1 MKRKGGLFISFEGIE
16 GTGKSTQAR
25 LLRDWLEAQGME
37 AVLTREPGGTG
48 IGKKIRQVLLDANHG
63 GMDPLTE
70 LLLYAADRRQH
81 MTEEIL
87 PSTGKGLVV
96 ITDRFSDSTRAYQ
109 GRARGIGPRVLEK
122 IDKLATGGLKP
133 DLTILLD
140 MDVFEGLSRNR
151 SANKSDRLEL
161 EEISFHEKVR
171 KAFLDIQRAEPER
184 VKLVDATGTVEEV
197 HGRVVKVVREF
208 LEGRQK

>member
-1 MKRKGGLFISFEGIE
+1 VKRKGLFISFEGIE

-25 LLRDWLEAQGME
+25 LLRDWLEARGME

-48 IGKKIRQVLLDANHG
+48 IGKKIRQVLLDTGHG
-63 GMDPLTE
+63 GMDPVTE

-87 PSTGKGLVV
+87 PSTGRGLVV

-109 GRARGIGPRVLEK
+109 GQARGIDPRVLDG
-122 IDKLATGGLKP
+122 IDRVATGGMRP
-133 DLTILLD
+133 DLTVLLD
-140 MDVFEGLSRNR
+140 MDVLEGLSRNR

-161 EEISFHEKVR
+161 EEISFHERVR
-171 KAFLDIQRAEPER
+171 KAFLDIQRSEPGR

-197 HGRVVKVVREF
+197 HGRVVGVVEEF
-208 LEGRQK
+208 LEGRRN

>member
-1 MKRKGGLFISFEGIE
+1 MKRKGVFISFEGIE

-25 LLRDWLEAQGME
+25 LLRDWLEAEGIE

-48 IGKKIRQVLLDANHG
+48 IGKKIRQVLLDTDHG
-63 GMDPLTE
+63 GMDPVTE
-70 LLLYAADRRQH
+70 LLLYSADRRQH

-87 PSTGKGLVV
+87 PSTGKGLAV

-109 GRARGIGPRVLEK
+109 GQARGIDSRVLDE
-122 IDKLATGGLKP
+122 IDELATGGIKP

-140 MDVFEGLSRNR
+140 MDVREGLSRNR
-151 SANKSDRLEL
+151 SANKTDRLEL
-161 EEISFHEKVR
+161 EEISFHERVR

-184 VKLVDATGTVEEV
+184 VKLIDATGTVEEV
-197 HGRVVKVVREF
+197 HARVVGVVKEF
-208 LEGRQK
+208 LRGRGTG